1 VTTPDP
7 FLFVAFGGTGDLTQR
22 KLLPAL
28 RSLMEEG
35 QIDARSPV
43 LAVAT
48 QRLTDEQ
55 YRAWAR
61 TEAGAGSSKGR
72 WADRLF
78 YQTIGDSGA
87 EDFRAVA
94 ARIAALEKQHDL
106 PGCRVFY
113 LALPPA
119 IFPAVVSRLGE
130 AGLNRSRCWTRIVV
144 EKPFGSD
151 LESAKVLNNHLHGY
165 FEEPQIYRI
174 DHYLGKET
182 VQNLLVFRFANAMFE
197 SVWNRDRV
205 DSVSITVAEELGV
218 EHRGRYYDKAGAL
231 RDVVQNHLTQ
241 LLTIA
246 AMELP
251 AAFDSRAIRYEKAK
265 VLKAISPIR
274 PEDVAYGQYAR
285 GHLGGAEVPGY
296 REELW
301 VAPDSQTDTFVA
313 LKLNIA
319 NWRWHGVPFYLHTGK
334 RLPRRVSQM
343 AVTFRRPPL
352 EIFRPS
358 CSGAIHPNV
367 LLITIQPDE
376 GFDLQ
381 FEVKEPGQPI
391 RLRTQSLRFR
401 YAETFA
407 PLADAYQ
414 ALLLDVVRGD
424 QTLFVSDE
432 WAEASWQLYTPLLGE
447 RPPVRLYPAGTWGPA
462 GLEHLSW
469 PPKSLIETDADSL
482 SPGGST
488 VQGGQPPPDRA
499 SAPLAHQNE

>member
-1 VTTPDP
+1 MALTEP
-7 FLFVAFGGTGDLTQR
+7 FLFLAFGGTGDLTQR

-28 RSLMEEG
+28 CSLMGQG
-35 QIDARSPV
+35 QIDGRSPV

-48 QRLTDEQ
+48 QHYTDEQ

-61 TEAGAGSSKGR
+61 TAANGGAADGR
-72 WADRLF
+72 WLDRLYF
-78 YQTIGDSGA
+78 QTIGESGSK
-87 EDFRAVA
+87 DFRKVA
-94 ARIAALEKQHDL
+94 ERIAALEQGHKL
-106 PGCRVFY
+106 PGNRLFY
-113 LALPPA
+113 LALPPDV
-119 IFPAVVSRLGE
+119 FPNVVTRLGE
-130 AGLNRSRCWTRIVV
+130 AGLNRSRGWTRIVV

-151 LESAKVLNNHLHGY
+151 LNTAQALNSHLHQY
-165 FEEPQIYRI
+165 FDEPQIYRI

-205 DSVSITVAEELGV
+205 DSVSITVAEELGI
-218 EHRGRYYDKAGAL
+218 EHRGRYYEKAGAL

-251 AAFDSRAIRYEKAK
+251 AAFDSQAIRYEKAK
-265 VLKAISPIR
+265 VLKAVSPIR
-274 PEDVAYGQYAR
+274 VEDVAFGQYAR
-285 GHLGGAEVPGY
+285 GRLNGSELPGY
-296 REELW
+296 REEVW
-301 VAPDSQTDTFVA
+301 VAPDSQTETFVA
-313 LKLNIA
+313 LKLSIA

-334 RLPRRVSQM
+334 RLPRRVTQM

-352 EIFRPS
+352 EIFRP
-358 CSGAIHPNV
+358 CCAGTIDPNV

-381 FEVKEPGQPI
+381 FEVKEPGQSI
-391 RLRTQSLRFR
+391 SLRTQSLHFR

-414 ALLLDVVRGD
+414 TLLLDVARGD

-432 WAEASWQLYTPLLGE
+432 WVEASWQLYTPLLGE

-462 GLEHLSW
+462 GLAHLGW
-469 PPKSLIETDADSL
+469 PPPSVAGLHENRVSPSAPAVQRAPL
-482 SPGGST
+482 SP
-488 VQGGQPPPDRA
+488 RA
-499 SAPLAHQNE
+499 SAPLAHQKE

>member
-1 VTTPDP
+1 MPEP

-28 RSLMEEG
+28 RSLMEKE
-35 QIDARSPV
+35 QIDVRSPV

-48 QRLTDEQ
+48 QRYTDEQ
-55 YRAWAR
+55 YRDWAS
-61 TEAGAGSSKGR
+61 TAVGTGSSDGR
-72 WADRLF
+72 WAERLF
-78 YQTIGDSGA
+78 YQTIGGSGP
-87 EDFRAVA
+87 EDFRAVG
-94 ARIAALEKQHDL
+94 ARIAALEQEHNL
-106 PGCRVFY
+106 PGCRMFY
-113 LALPPA
+113 LALPPPV
-119 IFPAVVSRLGE
+119 FPEVVSRLGE

-144 EKPFGSD
+144 EKPFGGD
-151 LESAKVLNNHLHGY
+151 LESAQALNNHVHRY
-165 FEEPQIYRI
+165 FDEKQVYRI

-205 DSVSITVAEELGV
+205 ASVSITVAEELGV
-218 EHRGRYYDKAGAL
+218 EHRGRYYEKAGAL

-265 VLKAISPIR
+265 VLKAISPIG
-274 PEDVAYGQYAR
+274 PEDVAFGQYAR
-285 GHLGGAEVPGY
+285 GHLNGAEVPGY

-313 LKLNIA
+313 LRLNIA

-334 RLPRRVSQM
+334 RLPRRVSQI

-358 CSGAIHPNV
+358 CPDAINPNV

-381 FEVKEPGQPI
+381 FEVKEPGQAI
-391 RLRTQSLRFR
+391 RLRTQSLHFG

-414 ALLLDVVRGD
+414 TLLLDVARGD

-432 WAEASWQLYTPLLGE
+432 WVEASWQLYTPLLGE
-447 RPPVRLYPAGTWGPA
+447 RPPVRLYPAGNWGPA

-469 PPKSLIETDADSL
+469 PPRGLMGSNTDSAKS
-482 SPGGST
+482 
-488 VQGGQPPPDRA
+488 
-499 SAPLAHQNE
+499 